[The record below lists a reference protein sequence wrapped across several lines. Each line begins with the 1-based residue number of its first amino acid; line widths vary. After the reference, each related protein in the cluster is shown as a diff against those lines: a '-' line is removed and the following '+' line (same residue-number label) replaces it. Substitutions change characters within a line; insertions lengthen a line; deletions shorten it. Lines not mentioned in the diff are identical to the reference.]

1 MPEVCYDGQEK
12 DFDYSK
18 MGVWRKAD
26 SEDDLKYFSAVAYY
40 FQKEIAAD
48 QKVPVGIV
56 GCNWGGTRSCVWMRK
71 ETVERVGKP
80 WMDLF
85 AKDTAGVDMEEFW
98 EKQHT
103 NPMNDKG
110 NVNMDPMNAF
120 ILSGTPTMEEIVE
133 MIKTA
138 MAQQASQAGAENGA
152 DVPQMSFE
160 EGMAKYA
167 NELQPTVFPGCLYE
181 HMVKKTAPFTA
192 RGVLWYQGESDD
204 VPGLQSL
211 YKDMLTGLIGDWRDI
226 WKDAKLPFYVVQLP
240 GYDSWMMQS
249 SLDFPAIRRC
259 QEEVADSVEDVY
271 LCSISDVGEEKDIHP
286 KDKKTVGHRLALL
299 ARKYTYGEE
308 LLADAPV
315 LKKAERNGEKIVLTF
330 ANAGEGL
337 RIAGDQVAALSITKE
352 KEEIPFTAEA
362 EGSCLVLT
370 PDTLPEDSVKVDLA
384 QTGWYQINLYNSAD
398 IPAIP
403 FSVRC

>member
-1 MPEVCYDGQEK
+1 
-12 DFDYSK
+12 
-18 MGVWRKAD
+18 
-26 SEDDLKYFSAVAYY
+26 
-40 FQKEIAAD
+40 
-48 QKVPVGIV
+48 
-56 GCNWGGTRSCVWMRK
+56 
-71 ETVERVGKP
+71 
-80 WMDLF
+80 
-85 AKDTAGVDMEEFW
+85 
-98 EKQHT
+98 
-103 NPMNDKG
+103 
-110 NVNMDPMNAF
+110 
-120 ILSGTPTMEEIVE
+120 